1 MNRQLNIDSLADAI
15 KNIYEQDPL
24 NAHSAIESYLAHELE
39 FNNITE
45 KQSVIEQ
52 VRSYL
57 GNNNSK
63 SLASSFPTD
72 DQFLRFCSI
81 LLGHHIETTDLQIE
95 DLQQRLTESLT
106 AIFETLNQLIRTI
119 NLTLLEDGQTQ
130 ETIRFLIGEQLDGS
144 IDTTPLEEHLN
155 QIRTAFVTSHRAFK
169 KAMHV
174 TVENILKELDP
185 DTLKNKDNG
194 GLGFN
199 PLRKVDSFNR
209 YVNTYKNCS
218 QWFESGRCME
228 EFLRSFEQQC
238 AAMTNNPNEVTS

>member
-1 MNRQLNIDSLADAI
+1 MNRQLNISSLANTI
-15 KNIYEQDPL
+15 RNIYEQDPQ
-24 NAHSAIESYLAHELE
+24 NASSAIESYLAHELQ
-39 FNNITE
+39 FNSITE

-52 VRSYL
+52 LRSHL
-57 GNNNSK
+57 GNDTSK
-63 SLASSFPTD
+63 PIPSNFPTD
-72 DQFLRFCSI
+72 DQFLHFCSI
-81 LLGHHIETTDLQIE
+81 LLGNRIETTDLQIE
-95 DLQQRLTESLT
+95 DLQQRLTKSLT
-106 AIFETLNQLIRTI
+106 AIFENLNQLIRTI
-119 NLTLLEDGQTQ
+119 NLTLLEDGQTE

-185 DTLKNKDNG
+185 DTIKNKDSG

-209 YVNTYKNCS
+209 YAKTYKDCS

-228 EFLRSFEQQC
+228 EFLRTFEQQC
-238 AAMTNNPNEVTS
+238 ATIANTPKEVTT